1 MRGKMESKNQRFVWV
16 DLEMTGLD
24 PQVDHILEIAT
35 IITDGNLDLVAEGP
49 NIAIYQPEMVLSTMG
64 EWCTN
69 QHTKSGL
76 VARVKESKVSLQDAQ
91 RLTLDFIKQHV
102 GERMSPM
109 CGNTIYQDRRFLYQ
123 WMPELEAY
131 FHYRN
136 LDVSTIKE
144 LAKIWAPTVHKGIVK
159 TGAHLAL
166 EDIKESI
173 AELKFYRDNFFK
185 LEIETTGQ

>member
-1 MRGKMESKNQRFVWV
+1 MENKNQRFIWV

-24 PQVDHILEIAT
+24 PQTDHILEMAT
-35 IITDGNLDLVAEGP
+35 IITDADLELVAEGP
-49 NIAIYQPEMVLSTMG
+49 NIAIYQPEAILSQMG

-76 VARVKESKVSLQDAQ
+76 VARVRESKISLQEAQ
-91 RLTLDFIKQHV
+91 KLTLDFIKQHV
-102 GERMSPM
+102 GEKMSPM
-109 CGNTIYQDRRFLYQ
+109 CGNTIYQDRRFLFQ

-144 LAKIWAPTVHKGIVK
+144 LAKIWAPTVHRGVVK
-159 TGAHLAL
+159 TGTHLAL

>member
-1 MRGKMESKNQRFVWV
+1 MESKSQRFIWV
-16 DLEMTGLD
+16 DLEMTGLE

-35 IITDGNLDLVAEGP
+35 IITDGNLELVAEGP
-49 NIAIYQPEMVLSTMG
+49 NIAIYQPETVLSKMG

-76 VARVKESKVSLQDAQ
+76 VARVRESKISLQDAQ
-91 RLTLDFIKQHV
+91 CLTLDFIKQHV
-102 GERMSPM
+102 GERISPM

-159 TGAHLAL
+159 TGTHLAL

-185 LEIETTGQ
+185 LEIESTGQ

>member
-1 MRGKMESKNQRFVWV
+1 MENKNQRFIWV

-24 PQVDHILEIAT
+24 PQTDHILEMAT
-35 IITDGNLDLVAEGP
+35 IITDANLELVAEGP
-49 NIAIYQPEMVLSTMG
+49 NIAIYQPETILSQMG

-76 VARVKESKVSLQDAQ
+76 VARVRESKISLQEAQ
-91 RLTLDFIKQHV
+91 KLTLDFIKQHV
-102 GERMSPM
+102 SEKMSPM
-109 CGNTIYQDRRFLYQ
+109 CGNTIYQDRRFLFQ

-144 LAKIWAPTVHKGIVK
+144 LAKIWAPTVHRGVVK
-159 TGAHLAL
+159 TGTHLAL